1 MDQINNQDLD
11 ISSEIVRWVKYDD
24 KIKEYTDKCKLVKE
38 EKDKIG
44 IKIMS
49 QVDPHLEKSELP
61 QYSIEALNARIVCH
75 QTNNYEGLTNKFL
88 CECFR
93 EYFDS
98 EEKAKDLLLYIK
110 NKREIKTK
118 MVLKREYMMN

>member
-1 MDQINNQDLD
+1 MDQNQQNEID
-11 ISSEIVRWVKYDD
+11 ISSDIVRWVKYDD

-38 EKDKIG
+38 EKEKIG

-49 QVDPHLEKSELP
+49 HVDPNLEKDELP
-61 QYSIEALNARIVCH
+61 QYSIGALNARIVCN
-75 QTNNYEGLTNKFL
+75 QTNSYEGITNKFL

-98 EEKAKDLLLYIK
+98 EEKAKELLLYIK
-110 NKREIKTK
+110 SKREIKTK
-118 MVLKREYMMN
+118 MVLKREYMI